1 MFALVRMLSSHLILT
16 FAFAHTRPSTDQVLF
31 LCGYRYISDPG
42 TNFLCFIKTWCTV
55 LLIYHF
61 YNRLFPEGCRS
72 WWWHCYDL
80 WWNCW
85 RKMYALFGSPSSD
98 TWCLFPQLELLPFQ
112 VLFTIFWNTW
122 VYLEGGVCK
131 VVAAFLQLAVIS
143 TQSWFFFFFLPLF
156 SWGPEVHI
164 RFSLVS
170 PHLPRHIS
178 SQERKRKHRLEWVH
192 HRGSWMPVIHTVG
205 GHLPFPPGQVI
216 YY

>member
-1 MFALVRMLSSHLILT
+1 MCKVGMNKTGIYIVLFLGTSFNYSHFPQSHQFLLHCPMLALVRMLSSHLILT

-42 TNFLCFIKTWCTV
+42 TNFLCFIKTWCAV

-61 YNRLFPEGCRS
+61 YNRLFPEGCGS

-112 VLFTIFWNTW
+112 VLFTIFWNAW
-122 VYLEGGVCK
+122 VYLEGGSV
-131 VVAAFLQLAVIS
+131 
-143 TQSWFFFFFLPLF
+143 
-156 SWGPEVHI
+156 
-164 RFSLVS
+164 R
-170 PHLPRHIS
+170 
-178 SQERKRKHRLEWVH
+178 
-192 HRGSWMPVIHTVG
+192 
-205 GHLPFPPGQVI
+205 
-216 YY
+216 